1 MSVRTL
7 GWIAWVMLTG
17 ACDRDD
23 ARAPTP
29 ATSSAAA
36 SVETPAPDRLSQA
49 TGVPPGDSGR
59 PHASTAAQDEPA
71 QPTTSTVTIIDVDA
85 QAGPLDAQLAA
96 VAARA
101 KKEQRPI
108 AVELWASWC
117 PPCKTFDKLIDSG
130 QLDAALSGT
139 MLVRVDVDMFNEE
152 LNELGF
158 KAPQIPSLYH
168 VDGRG
173 RPTGK
178 PLSGAS
184 WHKRGAPEIS
194 AALTTFLASP

>member
-1 MSVRTL
+1 MRAR
-7 GWIAWVMLTG
+7 GWIALVVLLA

-36 SVETPAPDRLSQA
+36 PPEGTQPEAQPHATSATPSEGDPPSQTTA
-49 TGVPPGDSGR
+49 GTQDPP
-59 PHASTAAQDEPA
+59 PTTASTA
-71 QPTTSTVTIIDVDA
+71 TIIDVDA
-85 QAGPLDAQLAA
+85 QAGPLEAQLIA

-130 QLDAALSGT
+130 ELDDALVGT
-139 MLVRVDVDMFNEE
+139 MLVRVDVDMFDEE

-158 KAPQIPSLYH
+158 RAPQIPSLYH

-184 WHKRGAPEIS
+184 WHKRGAAEIS
-194 AALTTFLASP
+194 AALTAFFGATK